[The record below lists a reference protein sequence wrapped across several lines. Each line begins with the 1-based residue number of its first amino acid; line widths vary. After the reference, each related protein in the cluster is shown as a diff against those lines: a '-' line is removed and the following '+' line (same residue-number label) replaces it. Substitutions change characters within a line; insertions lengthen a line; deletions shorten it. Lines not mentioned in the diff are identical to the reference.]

1 MYTASWGSIECFML
15 VGYFHSQTK
24 KMNEKFE
31 EKSIGEINDNNETKI
46 SVYRFLKDENETE
59 RRLNIIRKVNVNL
72 KLTNESVIC
81 RSSCPEV
88 FCKIDA
94 FRNFATFSGKPL
106 CQSLFFNKVAA
117 GLQLYQKRD
126 SDTGFFL
133 WP

>member
-81 RSSCPEV
+81 RSSRPEV
-88 FCKIDA
+88 FCKIDV
-94 FRNFATFSGKPL
+94 FRNFATFSGKHL